1 MDEQDTNTEELQR
14 KGMDTPDHYIDL
26 SKYETESDIDEEIK
40 KLQQDIEIRRRVLQR
55 MGANDDDETILII
68 DEKIKL
74 LDAEKKQRQKDR
86 SDNRRFA
93 FNTSLFVFIG
103 FILIFQP
110 LVGAGLIVTVI
121 FIRILIRKV
130 KEKKNDT
137 DNTNKPRIEKEQIV
151 DEK

>member
-1 MDEQDTNTEELQR
+1 MDEQDEYI
-14 KGMDTPDHYIDL
+14 KGSQKSSMDTPDHYIDL
-26 SKYETESDIDEEIK
+26 SKYETESDIDEEIM

-74 LDAEKKQRQKDR
+74 LDAEKKKRQRDR

-93 FNTSLFVFIG
+93 FNASLFIFIG

-110 LVGAGLIVTVI
+110 LVGVGLIVTVV

-130 KEKKNDT
+130 RRKKRGT
-137 DNTNKPRIEKEQIV
+137 VSSEESGVEVERILDK
-151 DEK
+151 

>member
-1 MDEQDTNTEELQR
+1 MDEQNEYIKESQ
-14 KGMDTPDHYIDL
+14 KSGMNTPDHYIDL
-26 SKYETESDIDEEIK
+26 SKYETESDIDEEIE

-55 MGANDDDETILII
+55 MGTNDDDETILII

-74 LDAEKKQRQKDR
+74 LDAEKKKRQRDR

-93 FNTSLFVFIG
+93 FNASLFIVIG

-110 LVGAGLIVTVI
+110 LVGVGLIVAVI

-130 KEKKNDT
+130 RRKKRST
-137 DNTNKPRIEKEQIV
+137 VSSEESRVEVERILDK
-151 DEK
+151 

>member
-1 MDEQDTNTEELQR
+1 MDEQDTNIEELQR

-26 SKYETESDIDEEIK
+26 SKYETESDIDEEIM

-74 LDAEKKQRQKDR
+74 LDAEKKKRQRDR
-86 SDNRRFA
+86 LDNRRFA
-93 FNTSLFVFIG
+93 FNASLFIFIG

-130 KEKKNDT
+130 RRKKRST
-137 DNTNKPRIEKEQIV
+137 VSLEESGVEAGRILDK
-151 DEK
+151 